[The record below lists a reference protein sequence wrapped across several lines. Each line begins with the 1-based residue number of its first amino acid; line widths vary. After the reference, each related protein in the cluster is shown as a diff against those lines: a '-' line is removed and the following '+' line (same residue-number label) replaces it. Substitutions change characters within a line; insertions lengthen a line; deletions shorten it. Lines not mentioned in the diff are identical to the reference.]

1 MLYNLLIHNI
11 IIIVISG
18 ERWLSMLKNQQY
30 FITTGKSYK
39 RNKRDSKES
48 LLVASVLMAGI
59 FSTLIVVP
67 SLTYAQTSPA
77 SSSSASSSN
86 NSNGNIEKQTSGGAL
101 DVILQLS
108 PQPVVHPGQTSLKVE
123 FMTKG
128 SETVQP
134 HIDYDLI
141 IKDSNGKQIFSA
153 SQLAG
158 QSGKPLHTAEGIVT
172 IPYTFQGPGDYSVS
186 VPIYG
191 ILFNPIRPE
200 SADFTIK
207 VT

>member
-1 MLYNLLIHNI
+1 VTL
-11 IIIVISG
+11 
-18 ERWLSMLKNQQY
+18 
-30 FITTGKSYK
+30 
-39 RNKRDSKES
+39 
-48 LLVASVLMAGI
+48 VLMAGI
-59 FSTLIVVP
+59 FSISTVLT
-67 SLTYAQTSPA
+67 SLTYAQASPM
-77 SSSSASSSN
+77 SSSSSGSGSNDSN
-86 NSNGNIEKQTSGGAL
+86 NGNMEKQTSGGAL

-108 PQPVVHPGQTSLKVE
+108 PQPVGHTGQTSLKVE

-128 SETVQP
+128 SGTVQP

-141 IKDSNGKQIFSA
+141 IKDSNGKQVFSA
-153 SQLAG
+153 SQLAS

-172 IPYTFQGPGDYSVS
+172 IPYTFQGPGDYLVS
-186 VPIYG
+186 VPVYG

>member
-1 MLYNLLIHNI
+1 M
-11 IIIVISG
+11 
-18 ERWLSMLKNQQY
+18 K
-30 FITTGKSYK
+30 
-39 RNKRDSKES
+39 S
-48 LLVASVLMAGI
+48 LLVALVLMAGI
-59 FSTLIVVP
+59 FSILLVLP
-67 SLTYAQTSPA
+67 SLTYAQSPPT
-77 SSSSASSSN
+77 SSSSGSSS
-86 NSNGNIEKQTSGGAL
+86 NSNGNMKKQTSGDAL
-101 DVILQLS
+101 DVFLQPS
-108 PQPVVHPGQTSLKVE
+108 PQPVGHIGQTSLKVQ

-128 SETVQP
+128 SNTVQP

-141 IKDSNGKQIFSA
+141 IKDSNGKQVFSA

-172 IPYTFQGPGDYSVS
+172 IPYTFQGPGDYLVS
-186 VPIYG
+186 VPVYG

>member
-1 MLYNLLIHNI
+1 
-11 IIIVISG
+11 
-18 ERWLSMLKNQQY
+18 MLKIQQH
-30 FITTGKSYK
+30 FITIDKSYK
-39 RNKRDSKES
+39 RSKRDSMKG
-48 LLVASVLMAGI
+48 LLVALVLTASI
-59 FSTLIVVP
+59 FSILIVLP
-67 SLTYAQTSPA
+67 SLTYAQTSPT
-77 SSSSASSSN
+77 SSSSGSGS
-86 NSNGNIEKQTSGGAL
+86 NSNGNMKKQTSGGAL
-101 DVILQLS
+101 DVILQPS
-108 PQPVVHPGQTSLKVE
+108 PQPVVHTRQTSLKVQ

-141 IKDSNGKQIFSA
+141 IKDSNGKQVFSA

-172 IPYTFQGPGDYSVS
+172 IPYTFQGPGDYLVS
-186 VPIYG
+186 VPVYG

>member
-1 MLYNLLIHNI
+1 MLCYIQLTMCDH
-11 IIIVISG
+11 S
-18 ERWLSMLKNQQY
+18 S
-30 FITTGKSYK
+30 
-39 RNKRDSKES
+39 DSRKI
-48 LLVASVLMAGI
+48 LLVALVLMAGT
-59 FSTLIVVP
+59 FSILIMTLP

-101 DVILQLS
+101 NVILQLS
-108 PQPVVHPGQTSLKVE
+108 PQPVVHTAPTSLKVE

-128 SETVQP
+128 SGTVQP
-134 HIDYDLI
+134 HIDYDLT
-141 IKDSNGKQIFSA
+141 IKDSNGKQVFSA

-172 IPYTFQGPGDYSVS
+172 IPYKFQGPGDYSIIVS
-186 VPIYG
+186 VFG

-200 SADFTIK
+200 SAEFAIK
-207 VT
+207 AT